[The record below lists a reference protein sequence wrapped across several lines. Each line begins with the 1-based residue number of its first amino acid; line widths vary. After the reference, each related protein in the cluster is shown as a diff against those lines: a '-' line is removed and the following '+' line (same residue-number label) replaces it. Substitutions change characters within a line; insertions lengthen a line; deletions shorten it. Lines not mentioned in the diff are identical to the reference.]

1 MWTLAGVIAL
11 AATSGVAVDRALAH
25 REARVPAAPI
35 ETDEGFRDAVASPV
49 APATVGLAGRPV
61 PTTWF
66 KTPAQH
72 RIEVDMALLSSRR
85 RRMLAHRV
93 AAR

>member
-11 AATSGVAVDRALAH
+11 AVTSSVAVDRALAH
-25 REARVPAAPI
+25 REARAAVESVTPAN
-35 ETDEGFRDAVASPV
+35 FRDAVASPI

-72 RIEVDMALLSSRR
+72 RLEVDMALLSSRR
-85 RRMLAHRV
+85 RRMLAHPV
-93 AAR
+93 ASR

>member
-1 MWTLAGVIAL
+1 MWTLAGVVAL
-11 AATSGVAVDRALAH
+11 AVTAGVAADRALAH
-25 REARVPAAPI
+25 REARSPI
-35 ETDEGFRDAVASPV
+35 ASLESEEVFRDAVASPV
-49 APATVGLAGRPV
+49 APATMGLAGRPV

-85 RRMLAHRV
+85 RRMLARRV